1 MGATLE
7 QVETQRAELQD
18 ATAALE
24 QLQHDVAYFQAP
36 AGEEAFSAFSAL
48 LEQLSAQRDLVEVAR
63 VKLDYILSLY
73 ESQWSC
79 FQLLL
84 PWFTALGD
92 SIPTSFLTLIL
103 GS

>member
-1 MGATLE
+1 
-7 QVETQRAELQD
+7 
-18 ATAALE
+18 
-24 QLQHDVAYFQAP
+24 
-36 AGEEAFSAFSAL
+36 
-48 LEQLSAQRDLVEVAR
+48 